1 LQDVSAALAHQN
13 PKVKEN
19 TLIWLAG
26 CVPRETKA
34 AAVKLVAGVV
44 PAATKCTDE
53 GAPSIREAAFNF
65 LVQLALKVS
74 CARAEVLPAVMA
86 APDVLPWSCCRQQ
99 QCCWHLTV
107 CSCRASSRLRWPC
120 STGCCRAA
128 HVLDVQP

>member
-1 LQDVSAALAHQN
+1 MSSIRSRLHRPRLQDVSAALAHQN

-65 LVQLALKVS
+65 LVQLALKVNNAFNTRCVVL
-74 CARAEVLPAVMA
+74 CACHPHTEI
-86 APDVLPWSCCRQQ
+86 S
-99 QCCWHLTV
+99 
-107 CSCRASSRLRWPC
+107 
-120 STGCCRAA
+120 
-128 HVLDVQP
+128 

>member
-1 LQDVSAALAHQN
+1 VQDVSAALAHQN

-44 PAATKCTDE
+44 PAAAKCTDE

-74 CARAEVLPAVMA
+74 
-86 APDVLPWSCCRQQ
+86 SCNQ
-99 QCCWHLTV
+99 LT
-107 CSCRASSRLRWPC
+107 
-120 STGCCRAA
+120 
-128 HVLDVQP
+128 